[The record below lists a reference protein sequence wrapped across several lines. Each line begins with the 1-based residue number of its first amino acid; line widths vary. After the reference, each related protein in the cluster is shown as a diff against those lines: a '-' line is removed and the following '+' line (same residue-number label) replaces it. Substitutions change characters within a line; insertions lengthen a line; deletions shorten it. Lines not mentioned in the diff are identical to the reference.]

1 MRGAHE
7 SAKGGRTRLDFQLD
21 VKQSQGEKATAR
33 AKKREELSLE
43 GSLTLRGKVVLDS
56 ERRIWS
62 HQMLCVLPTEIY
74 FCKSMHLTDPKRMS
88 TILVRNLSTLN

>member
-33 AKKREELSLE
+33 AKKKEELSLE
-43 GSLTLRGKVVLDS
+43 GSLTLRGKVLDS

-62 HQMLCVLPTEIY
+62 HQMLCVLPTDVL
-74 FCKSMHLTDPKRMS
+74 F
-88 TILVRNLSTLN
+88 